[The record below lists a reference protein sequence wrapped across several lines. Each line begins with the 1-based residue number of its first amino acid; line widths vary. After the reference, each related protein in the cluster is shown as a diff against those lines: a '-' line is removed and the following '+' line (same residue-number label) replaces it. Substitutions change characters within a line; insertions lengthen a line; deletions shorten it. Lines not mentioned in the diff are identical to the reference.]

1 MALFF
6 FITHQITKA
15 SDDTAAQLNC
25 SVLEGN
31 AEDGDLVPYYQQAAS
46 QLKGILMQRSGK
58 RYGVFSAEQPI
69 VRDLIKE
76 WQSDGMSFQS
86 LSRRLTE
93 QLGSTLDNREFEM
106 DGYLAYFFET
116 LADHDKLYVFHL
128 RHKESVSVG
137 ADMSLTETRY
147 IDFSNTGFGVCI
159 NLSDWQQESD
169 SKYITFSFGRGD
181 KPLQNHM
188 AAGIG
193 FTDTL
198 NTQAETE
205 EFLSIVDQ
213 YSQTLPEE
221 QRYEYKAKVVDY
233 CMEHDLRG
241 DPVVFDELADHLA
254 TEIKSHPAEAFS
266 NFIIQKKKETR
277 QQQRDNPGLSTEQL
291 AAQDAPEIE
300 RAETIKAELIPDR
313 KQLRGF
319 IRYSGKNK
327 DLSISFSANLM
338 GEGIEFDEANKR
350 LIVNAI
356 PESLLKQL
364 KGKSKDDVKGWEL
377 VLILDV
383 AIQRLVGL

>member
-1 MALFF
+1 MLSYAALKFGIFIMALRF
-6 FITHQITKA
+6 FITHQIAKA
-15 SDDTAAQLNC
+15 SNDPAAKLNC

-31 AEDGDLVPYYQQAAS
+31 ADEGALAPYYQQAAS

-58 RYGVFSAEQPI
+58 RYGVFSDEQPT
-69 VRDLIKE
+69 VRGLIKD
-76 WQSDGMSFQS
+76 WQRDGMSFQS
-86 LSRRLTE
+86 FSKRLTE
-93 QLGSTLDNREFEM
+93 HLSSTLDSSEFEM
-106 DGYLAYFFET
+106 EGYLAYFYET

-159 NLSDWQQESD
+159 NLTDWQQDSD

-221 QRYEYKAKVVDY
+221 QRFEYKAKVVDY

-241 DPVVFDELADHLA
+241 EPVVFDELADHLA
-254 TEIKSHPAEAFS
+254 AETKSHPAEAFS
-266 NFIIQKKKETR
+266 HYIIEKKKETH
-277 QQQRDNPGLSTEQL
+277 QQQRSNSGLSPEQL
-291 AAQDAPEIE
+291 AAQGAPMIE
-300 RAETIKAELIPDR
+300 VAEAVKAELIPDR

-338 GEGIEFDEANKR
+338 GEGIEFDAPNKR

-364 KGKSKDDVKGWEL
+364 KGKSKYDDEG
-377 VLILDV
+377 
-383 AIQRLVGL
+383 

>member
-1 MALFF
+1 MALRF

-15 SDDTAAQLNC
+15 SSNSTAKLNC

-31 AEDGDLVPYYQQAAS
+31 ADEGALVTYYQQATT
-46 QLKGILMQRSGK
+46 QLKSILMQRSGK
-58 RYGVFSAEQPI
+58 RYGVFSDEQPI
-69 VRDLIKE
+69 VRDMIKE
-76 WQSDGMSFQS
+76 WQGDGMSFQN

-93 QLGSTLDNREFEM
+93 HLSSTLDNSEFEI
-106 DGYLAYFFET
+106 DGFLAFFYET

-159 NLSDWQQESD
+159 NLSDWQQDND

-188 AAGIG
+188 LTGIG
-193 FTDTL
+193 FSDTL

-254 TEIKSHPAEAFS
+254 AETPSQPAEAFS
-266 NFIIQKKKETR
+266 NYIIEKKKETR
-277 QQQRDNPGLSTEQL
+277 QQP
-291 AAQDAPEIE
+291 AAQGEAV
-300 RAETIKAELIPDR
+300 AEGAAAIKAELIPDR

-338 GEGIEFDEANKR
+338 GEGVEFDDANSR

-356 PESLLKQL
+356 PDSLLKQL
-364 KGKSKDDVKGWEL
+364 KGKSS
-377 VLILDV
+377 
-383 AIQRLVGL
+383 

>member
-58 RYGVFSAEQPI
+58 RYGVFSDEQPI
-69 VRDLIKE
+69 VRDLIKD

-93 QLGSTLDNREFEM
+93 QLGSTLDNSEFEM

-364 KGKSKDDVKGWEL
+364 KGKSKDDVKG
-377 VLILDV
+377 
-383 AIQRLVGL
+383 